1 MPASSDSGATWWRD
15 AVVYEWDPRRLRAV
29 IDAGLAALEPV
40 GAPATWVLSS
50 HDETRHVTRF
60 GRMKGGAAIMAFD
73 SAAPAA
79 DLALGLRRA
88 RAAALLTL
96 ALPGPAD
103 IYQGEE
109 LGLPEVDDLPDEAL
123 QDPTWERTGRTVRG
137 RDGCR
142 VSLPWEGDHPPYGFT
157 ADGVLHLRRRPCTR
171 LPLSWCDA
179 GEAAPRHPAGCHVV
193 LVMRDRRSFVPGAI
207 TRVMRGAGAPGYRP
221 GTEATDGARS
231 YGMHH
236 TVMPGFRMD
245 APA

>member
-96 ALPGPAD
+96 ALPGPAY
-103 IYQGEE
+103 I
-109 LGLPEVDDLPDEAL
+109 
-123 QDPTWERTGRTVRG
+123 
-137 RDGCR
+137 
-142 VSLPWEGDHPPYGFT
+142 
-157 ADGVLHLRRRPCTR
+157 
-171 LPLSWCDA
+171 
-179 GEAAPRHPAGCHVV
+179 
-193 LVMRDRRSFVPGAI
+193 
-207 TRVMRGAGAPGYRP
+207 
-221 GTEATDGARS
+221 
-231 YGMHH
+231 
-236 TVMPGFRMD
+236 
-245 APA
+245 